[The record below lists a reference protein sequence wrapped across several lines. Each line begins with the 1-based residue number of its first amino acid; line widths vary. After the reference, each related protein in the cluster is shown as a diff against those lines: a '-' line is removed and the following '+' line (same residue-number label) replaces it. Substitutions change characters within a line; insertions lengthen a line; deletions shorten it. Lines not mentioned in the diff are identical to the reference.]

1 MKNEENKTN
10 DILFGKYQIEDLIS
24 EGSYGNVYLA
34 TNIKTKEQYAVKLE
48 DKSTS
53 LGFLEKETYF
63 LFSLKGFGIP
73 KVISAGHSGKYN
85 VLIEQLLGK
94 NLKLLFESSTN
105 KIKDLCMA
113 AIQMIDR
120 IEYVHSKNIIH
131 RDIKPENFLIGN
143 PDSSTIYLI
152 DFGLSRKYRSSRT
165 GKHMI
170 YSMCTKIPCT
180 LMFSSIN
187 ASSGIE
193 QTRRDD
199 LESLVYTLIYLAN
212 GELPWDNVKGKTKYE
227 CLLKAQKEKIS
238 ISSEELCKGL
248 PINFIIFTEYVRSLR
263 FDEEPNYEYLKLFFI
278 NSLKEIGEKNDGI
291 FSWVN
296 RNDLVTL
303 KNSGINKTFH
313 TKSFRNPKQSK
324 KERLFKKIEEFALIK
339 QQDTKKLYS
348 NQNIGRINLSKINE
362 KKLNSEDLSIIFK
375 SSNFNNNSSD
385 NINKEIFIKQKK
397 NNNSKSTSY
406 RNLNVEIIPSLK
418 KAKTTEYKRIFIE
431 NNIYKCREFRDNS
444 FNTKEEKKINNDSE
458 CDINLITEYNP
469 LFFKQLNYRRKVNE
483 NFDLQE
489 NKFND
494 IIYIPFEERLKI
506 QNETNNL
513 KKFFKYN
520 NRNTRAKLKSSNKT
534 YSEKNINQNYY
545 PKFFVVG
552 KNSLH
557 KKGNDDNL
565 LYDKKFIT
573 YNSFGKINTIFLHDK
588 NINAQYIDN
597 LISFN

>member
-85 VLIEQLLGK
+85 VLIQQLLGK

-193 QTRRDD
+193 QSRRDD

-248 PINFIIFTEYVRSLR
+248 PKNFIIFTEYIRSLK
-263 FDEEPNYEYLKLFFI
+263 FDEKPNYEYLKNFFI
-278 NSLKEIGEKNDGI
+278 NSLKEIGEKNDEI
-291 FSWVN
+291 FSWIKPN
-296 RNDLVTL
+296 GIINL
-303 KNSGINKTFH
+303 KNSGLHKTFH
-313 TKSFRNPKQSK
+313 PNSLRNSKQSIR
-324 KERLFKKIEEFALIK
+324 ERLFNKIKYSYLNE
-339 QQDTKKLYS
+339 QHDNNKLNS
-348 NQNIGRINLSKINE
+348 DGNIGRIKIFHTNENNLNNDE
-362 KKLNSEDLSIIFK
+362 FNIIYKSNKFK
-375 SSNFNNNSSD
+375 YNSSN
-385 NINKEIFIKQKK
+385 KTKQKVFIKQRNINSSKFPLSRDKK
-397 NNNSKSTSY
+397 
-406 RNLNVEIIPSLK
+406 VEIAVFPK
-418 KAKTTEYKRIFIE
+418 KTFKRISR
-431 NNIYKCREFRDNS
+431 NKNVYRCKEFRGSS
-444 FNTKEEKKINNDSE
+444 FNIKEEKKSNSNYEYYINF
-458 CDINLITEYNP
+458 IHEYSP
-469 LFFKQLNYRRKVNE
+469 LSIKHLDYRK
-483 NFDLQE
+483 
-489 NKFND
+489 KFNGNLD
-494 IIYIPFEERLKI
+494 LPQNKYNYMIYIPFSERFKT
-506 QNETNNL
+506 ETNN
-513 KKFFKYN
+513 FKIDYN
-520 NRNTRAKLKSSNKT
+520 SSNENSASKIKSSNQI
-534 YSEKNINQNYY
+534 YSIKYDSQNHLTKHFAVYQNN
-545 PKFFVVG
+545 F
-552 KNSLH
+552 S
-557 KKGNDDNL
+557 KKGNDKKL
-565 LYDKKFIT
+565 SFGKKFIT
-573 YNSFGKINTIFLHDK
+573 SNSFGQINSMILKSKSINT
-588 NINAQYIDN
+588 QYINN
-597 LISFN
+597 LVSNN